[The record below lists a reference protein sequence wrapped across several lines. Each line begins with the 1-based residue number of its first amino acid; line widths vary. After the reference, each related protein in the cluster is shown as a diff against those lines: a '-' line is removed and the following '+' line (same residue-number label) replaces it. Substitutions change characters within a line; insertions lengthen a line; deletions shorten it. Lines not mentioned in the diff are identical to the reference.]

1 MAINTKDA
9 GKIQGI
15 STNVIRQAVTVC
27 MSTKKKR
34 ITKLYYKEW
43 CEELKRNVE
52 EADAE
57 REAMS
62 EAQLEALRERGRTEI
77 DAVCELMK
85 MKRARTLSVNRP
97 VCKMLFD
104 RLSRIALKYAEEDL
118 TDITIE
124 TNLRRGVIRMEI
136 GQIILDRQ
144 HPRYQRWLWK
154 TLIKHADD
162 IWVVPVERYGESALQ
177 YTFFFNFQWDIER

>member
-1 MAINTKDA
+1 MAFNTKDA

-27 MSTKKKR
+27 ISTKKKR

-57 REAMS
+57 REATS
-62 EAQLEALRERGRTEI
+62 EAQLEALRKQGRTEI

-85 MKRARTLSVNRP
+85 MKRARTLSINRP
-97 VCKMLFD
+97 VRKILFE
-104 RLSRIALKYAEEDL
+104 RLSRIALKYAEEDP

-124 TNLRRGVIRMEI
+124 TNLRRGVIRM
-136 GQIILDRQ
+136 
-144 HPRYQRWLWK
+144 
-154 TLIKHADD
+154 
-162 IWVVPVERYGESALQ
+162 
-177 YTFFFNFQWDIER
+177 

>member
-1 MAINTKDA
+1 MAINTKNA
-9 GKIQGI
+9 EKIQGI

-57 REAMS
+57 RVAMS
-62 EAQLEALRERGRTEI
+62 EAQLEALRERERTEI
-77 DAVCELMK
+77 DEVCDLMK

-97 VCKMLFD
+97 VRKMLFD
-104 RLSRIALKYAEEDL
+104 RLSRIALK
-118 TDITIE
+118 IC
-124 TNLRRGVIRMEI
+124 
-136 GQIILDRQ
+136 
-144 HPRYQRWLWK
+144 
-154 TLIKHADD
+154 
-162 IWVVPVERYGESALQ
+162 
-177 YTFFFNFQWDIER
+177 

>member
-1 MAINTKDA
+1 MT
-9 GKIQGI
+9 G
-15 STNVIRQAVTVC
+15 
-27 MSTKKKR
+27 MSAKKAK

-43 CEELKRNVE
+43 CEELKRNIE

-62 EAQLEALRERGRTEI
+62 EAQLEALRKQGRTEI

-85 MKRARTLSVNRP
+85 MKRARTLSINRP
-97 VCKMLFD
+97 VRKMLFE
-104 RLSRIALKYAEEDL
+104 RLSRIALKYAEEDP

-124 TNLRRGVIRMEI
+124 TDSSRGVIRMEI
-136 GQIILDRQ
+136 GQIILSRQ

-162 IWVVPVERYGESALQ
+162 IWVVPIERYGESALQ
-177 YTFFFNFQWDIER
+177 FTFFFDLQWDIER